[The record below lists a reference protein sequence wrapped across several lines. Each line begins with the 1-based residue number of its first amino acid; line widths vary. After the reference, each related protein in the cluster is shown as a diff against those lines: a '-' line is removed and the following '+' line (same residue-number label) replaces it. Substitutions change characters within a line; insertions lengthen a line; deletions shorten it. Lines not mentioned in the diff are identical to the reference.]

1 MSKAGG
7 KVIQNNIGLIILAA
21 ILIAIPALLP
31 NRFYYDLVVKV
42 IINSIVC
49 IGLNLL
55 IGYAGQISLG
65 HAAFFAM
72 GGYASA
78 ILVERFGFSGFFAL
92 IVGSTAVGGISYLV
106 ARPILRLRGHFLA
119 MATLGFG
126 IIIFIVV
133 NHELWLSGGPDGKAV
148 PPLIFFNIKVD
159 KIEYWYWIC
168 SAILLLSVWI
178 ASNLINSPFGRALKA
193 IHSSEKAAA
202 ALSIDISSYKVNVFV
217 ISAVFASLAG
227 SVFAYAEQFITPGEA
242 GFIRSIELVTMVV
255 LGGMA
260 SIFGSIVGATV
271 LTLLAQA
278 LANFSEYK
286 HVVLGSLLILVMVFM
301 PLGLVPTL
309 KRYFQGL
316 KTK

>member
-1 MSKAGG
+1 
-7 KVIQNNIGLIILAA
+7 L
-21 ILIAIPALLP
+21 ILIVIPWLLP
-31 NRFYYDLVVKV
+31 NRFYYDLIVKV

-55 IGYAGQISLG
+55 VGYAGQISLG

-78 ILVERFGFSGFFAL
+78 ILVEQLGFSGIVAL
-92 IVGSTAVGGISYLV
+92 IVGSTAVGAISYLV

-119 MATLGFG
+119 MATLGLG
-126 IIIFIVV
+126 IIIYIIV
-133 NHELWLSGGPDGKAV
+133 NHELWLSGGPDGKPV
-148 PPLIFFNIKVD
+148 PPFTIFHFKVD

-168 SAILLLSVWI
+168 AAILALSVWI

-202 ALSIDISSYKVNVFV
+202 ALSIDISSLKIKVFV
-217 ISAVFASLAG
+217 ISAIFASLAG
-227 SVFAYAEQFITPGEA
+227 SVFAHAEQFITPGEA
-242 GFIRSIELVTMVV
+242 SFIRSIELVTMVV

-271 LTLLAQA
+271 LTLLGQI

-286 HVVLGSLLILVMVFM
+286 HVVLGSILIFVMVFM

-309 KRYFQGL
+309 KRYLQGI
-316 KTK
+316 KVR

>member
-1 MSKAGG
+1 VSKG
-7 KVIQNNIGLIILAA
+7 KRGILKNDLGLIILAT
-21 ILIAIPALLP
+21 ILIIIPGLLP

-49 IGLNLL
+49 VGLNLL

-78 ILVERFGFSGFFAL
+78 ILVERLGFSGFIAL
-92 IVGSTAVGGISYLV
+92 IVGSTAVGAISYLV

-126 IIIFIVV
+126 IIIFIIV
-133 NHELWLSGGPDGKAV
+133 NHELWLSGGPDGKPV
-148 PPLIFFNIKVD
+148 TPFTIFNFKVD
-159 KIEYWYWIC
+159 KVEYWYWIC
-168 SAILLLSVWI
+168 SAILVLSVWI
-178 ASNLINSPFGRALKA
+178 TSNLINSPFGRALRA

-202 ALSIDISSYKVNVFV
+202 ALSIDISSLKIKVFV

-227 SVFAYAEQFITPGEA
+227 SVFAHAEQFITPGEA
-242 GFIRSIELVTMVV
+242 SFIRSIELVTMVV

-271 LTLLAQA
+271 LTLLGQA

-286 HVVLGSLLILVMVFM
+286 HVVLGSILMFVMVFM

-309 KRYFQGL
+309 KRYFQGS
-316 KTK
+316 KVR